1 MREEADFLNDISDA
15 AAQLRDLLGGR
26 VVATNAHG
34 TSSGGEEAID
44 QPECRALSRPAAAE
58 EDERLAGPYGKRYVV
73 DERSALQLVPQAAHV
88 ENLGHLAG
96 MARVLPQRFRGGI
109 DTHDIGARGF
119 GLAT

>member
-1 MREEADFLNDISDA
+1 MREQADVLNDISDA

-58 EDERLAGPYGKRYVV
+58 EDERLAGVHRKRHVV
-73 DERSALQLVPQAAHV
+73 DERSALQLDTP
-88 ENLGHLAG
+88 
-96 MARVLPQRFRGGI
+96 ARSEEHTSELQSHSDLVCRRLPAKKTNI
-109 DTHDIGARGF
+109 K
-119 GLAT
+119 